1 MKNTPLLYLKLM
13 DSVSEKKKKDE
24 KMGRGLDTSLLKDSP
39 FLSISYLVLSIWG
52 LTKIAH
58 S

>member
-24 KMGRGLDTSLLKDSP
+24 KMGRGLDTSLLKDFP
-39 FLSISYLVLSIWG
+39 FLSISYPVLSIWG